1 MNINLGKAQKYLN
14 WLSTKLYLDNIS
26 TRSKKR
32 VVERGM
38 VYWCHF
44 GHNIGSEL
52 SKSCP
57 RPCVVVQKDDY
68 NKKSPN
74 VIVVPVTH
82 KFAEL
87 SCIVP
92 LETRHN
98 ESGDIVLDGYVNVSN
113 IMCISKARLTDP
125 ICSLN
130 PDEIKNIDFAI
141 MRQLDIIQYYKDVE
155 NKYLNSKKYI
165 IRANDRIYKQKQ
177 VFNEIRE
184 ILKLDEK
191 EIKCSLNKLIDKLE
205 K

>member
-1 MNINLGKAQKYLN
+1 MNINLSKTQKYLN
-14 WLSTKLYLDNIS
+14 WLSTKLFLDNIS

-44 GHNIGSEL
+44 GYNIGSEL

-57 RPCVVVQKDDY
+57 RPCVVIQKDDY

-92 LETRHN
+92 LETRYN
-98 ESGDIVLDGYVNVSN
+98 ESGDIILDGYVNVSN

-125 ICSLN
+125 ICTLS
-130 PDEIKNIDFAI
+130 PDESKNIDFAV
-141 MRQLDIIQYYKDVE
+141 MRQLDIMQYYKDLE
-155 NKYLNSKKYI
+155 NKYHNSKQYI
-165 IRANDRIYKQKQ
+165 IRANNRIYKQRQIFDEMK
-177 VFNEIRE
+177 EIS
-184 ILKLDEK
+184 KLDEK
-191 EIKCSLNKLIDKLE
+191 EIRYSLNKLIDNLE